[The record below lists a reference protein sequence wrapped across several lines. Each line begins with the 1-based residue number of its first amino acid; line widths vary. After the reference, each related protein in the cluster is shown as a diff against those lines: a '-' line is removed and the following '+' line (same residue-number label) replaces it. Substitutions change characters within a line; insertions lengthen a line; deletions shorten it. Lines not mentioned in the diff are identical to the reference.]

1 MQKTTSNMSDDRT
14 QMDPSSRPRPSEADQ
29 PTRMD
34 SRAITAPT
42 TMPGWSFGVGSTQL
56 GAGTRLFEY
65 EVTGVIGQGGF
76 GIVYRAQDRVL
87 NRSVAIKEY
96 LPATMALRSDSGGVT
111 LASQAHVN
119 AFEAGLSSF
128 VNEARLLAQFDH
140 PALVKVFRF
149 WEANGTAYMVMPLYE
164 GVTLKQ
170 YLHEHPGVSQR
181 ALESLIEPLLDALT
195 TLHDAHVFHRDI
207 APDNILILKDGRPL
221 LLDFGAARQRIGE
234 MTQGM
239 TVIVK
244 PGFAPIEQYA
254 GDAST
259 RQGAWT
265 DIYAL
270 AAVMYYAITGKV
282 PPPSVSRVVEDTME
296 PLARL
301 RPAGF
306 SLPFLEAL
314 DRGLRVDHKQRPQS
328 IAEFRA
334 LLRAGRDTKPRGDDD
349 KHKRSSSS
357 YITYAALALAVLLLG
372 AIGLRIAHKPTSES
386 VDTSTVQPPVETHA
400 QPPPVIT
407 QPKVVTPPPV
417 ITQPPPVQPRAP
429 FSSAGALHEVATNG
443 SSAMAP
449 IVTVRRP
456 RAVVDRDRV
465 EFSVT
470 APVGGYLYVL
480 MHDTDGKLYLLFPNN
495 IDRKNQISPNATL
508 QLPRETWSIVATP
521 PVGVNRLLAIVS
533 ETPRDFD
540 AIGLVPA
547 GDFGEIKRESAARLY
562 ASHQEAWPF
571 LSGRPV
577 CSQPCTGAFGAAE
590 FAVEVVKK

>member
-1 MQKTTSNMSDDRT
+1 MQRIQSNMSDDRT
-14 QMDPSSRPRPSEADQ
+14 QMGPGSKPQTSDADQ

-34 SRAITAPT
+34 SKAITMPT
-42 TMPGWSFGVGSTQL
+42 TMPGWTFGIGSTQL

-76 GIVYRAQDRVL
+76 GIVYRALDRVL

-96 LPATMALRSDSGGVT
+96 LPATMALRSDTGGVT

-181 ALESLIEPLLDALT
+181 VLESLIEPLLDALT
-195 TLHDAHVFHRDI
+195 TLHDANVFHRDI

-282 PPPSVSRVVEDTME
+282 PPPSVSRVVEDTFE
-296 PLARL
+296 PLAQL

-306 SLPFLEAL
+306 SMPFLEAL

-328 IAEFRA
+328 IVEFRA
-334 LLRAGRDTKPRGDDD
+334 LLRAGRGSKPPGDDN
-349 KHKRSSSS
+349 KRTHSSSS
-357 YITYAALALAVLLLG
+357 YVTYAAMALVVLLLG

-386 VDTSTVQPPVETHA
+386 VNTNTVQPPVETHA
-400 QPPPVIT
+400 QPPPVVSPPT
-407 QPKVVTPPPV
+407 VVTPPPAV
-417 ITQPPPVQPRAP
+417 KAPPVQPRAS
-429 FSSAGALHEVATNG
+429 FSPAGALHEVATSG

-456 RAVVDRDRV
+456 RAVADRDKV

-470 APVGGYLYVL
+470 APVGGYVYVL

-495 IDRKNQISPNATL
+495 IDRDNRIPPNVSM
-508 QLPRETWSIVATP
+508 QLPRSNWSIVATP
-521 PVGVNRLLAIVS
+521 PLGVNRLLAIVS

-547 GDFGEIKRESAARLY
+547 GDFGEIKRESAAHLY
-562 ASHQEAWPF
+562 ASHQEPWPF

-590 FAVEVVKK
+590 FTVEVVKK